1 MNTLD
6 VISLSVLA
14 IFTVI
19 FAIKGLKKIV
29 LTIIS
34 IAIATLLSR
43 LFGNQFGE
51 LIVPRV
57 IKNIN
62 TNLTEESLDS
72 ISDALTS
79 TVGVITVFILCFLII
94 RLLFKIVESDHFSG
108 MRPNV
113 INHILGACV
122 GFVIGVGFIFAFSS
136 VLYTVEAVAVTIDPS
151 NTLPNTVDNAK
162 IINII
167 RNLN

>member
-62 TNLTEESLDS
+62 TNLGDEALDS
-72 ISDALTS
+72 ISDTLTS
-79 TVGVITVFILCFLII
+79 TVGVIIVFIICFLII
-94 RLLFKIVESDHFSG
+94 RLLFKIVELNSYSS
-108 MRPNV
+108 MRTNV

-122 GFVIGVGFIFAFSS
+122 GFVIGIGFIFAFSS
-136 VLYTVEAVAVTIDPS
+136 VLYTVETVAVAIDPS
-151 NTLPNTVDNAK
+151 NSLPNTVDNAK